1 MKYQSPSVM
10 EMGEAAKLVQGHTP
24 IIDEF
29 RGHTIS
35 ENDLPEA
42 DD

>member
-1 MKYQSPSVM
+1 M
-10 EMGEAAKLVQGHTP
+10 EMGEADKLVQGHTP

-29 RGHTIS
+29 RGHLCS
-35 ENDLPEA
+35 EADLPET